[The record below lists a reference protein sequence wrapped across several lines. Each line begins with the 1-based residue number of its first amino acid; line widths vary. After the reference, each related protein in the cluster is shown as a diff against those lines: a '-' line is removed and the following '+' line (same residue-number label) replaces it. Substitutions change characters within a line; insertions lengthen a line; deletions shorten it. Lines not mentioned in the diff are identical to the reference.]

1 MASTGLNFA
10 NLTPDNGAVRD
21 LKQLIFLSVLGAERL
36 GSMFNVLPNQKHGN
50 KVGLIGEF
58 GLLGKAAEGC
68 NPTYDHN
75 TAAVSEKV
83 WDIRPWQIS
92 EEICYDDLEGTLG
105 QVAMKTKTDIADLTG
120 TEYLD
125 YVVMP
130 LLEQGA
136 SKMLFRFAWFGDKNA
151 ATISNGGVLKDE
163 AADKV
168 KNFTV
173 TDGFWKRIY
182 ELVAT
187 NAERHTTIAANAKT
201 TFAEQ
206 KEAIRTAG
214 VATEVLDNLIS
225 DAPMNLRQANGQVI
239 FISQALKDALNAD
252 IKKNNKGS
260 DLQWE
265 SLFDGI
271 TKTTYDGIE
280 VVALPMWDE
289 IIKGYETANAGKAW
303 NKPYRAVYTVRENL
317 LLGLE
322 SANEIVD
329 LQVFFEQKEQMNYIL
344 AKDKLGTLIA
354 DDNLIQVAY

>member
-36 GSMFNVLPNQKHGN
+36 GSMFNVLPNQKHGE
-50 KVGLIGEF
+50 KVGFIGEF
-58 GLLGKAAEGC
+58 GLLGKPSQGC
-68 NPTYDHN
+68 DITYDHN
-75 TAAVSEKV
+75 TAATAEGE
-83 WDIRPWQIS
+83 WDIREWQIS
-92 EEICYDDLEGTLG
+92 EEICYTDLESTLAK
-105 QVAMKTKTDIADLTG
+105 VALRTKTDIADLTG

-125 YVVMP
+125 YIVLP

-136 SKMLFRFAWFGDKNA
+136 TKMLFRLAWFGDKNA
-151 ATISNGGVLKDE
+151 ATITDGGVLKDN
-163 AADKV
+163 ARVTA
-168 KNFTV
+168 FSV
-173 TDGFWKRIY
+173 TDGFWKRIFA
-182 ELVAT
+182 LAAT

-206 KEAIRTAG
+206 KSAIRTAG

-280 VVALPMWDE
+280 LVALPMWDE
-289 IIKGYETANAGKAW
+289 IIKGYETANAGNSW
-303 NKPYRAVYTVRENL
+303 NKPYRAVYTTRANL
-317 LLGLE
+317 LVGVPGT
-322 SANEIVD
+322 NEIVD
-329 LQVFFEQKEQMNYIL
+329 LQAFFDQKEQKTYIL

-354 DDNLIQVAY
+354 DNNLIQVAY

>member
-75 TAAVSEKV
+75 TAVVSEKV

-92 EEICYDDLEGTLG
+92 EEICYEDLEGTLG
-105 QVAMKTKTDIADLTG
+105 QVALRTKTDIADLTG

-130 LLEQGA
+130 LLEKGA

-151 ATISNGGVLKDE
+151 AAISDGGVLKDGTRVG
-163 AADKV
+163 AF
-168 KNFTV
+168 NV

-182 ELVAT
+182 EMVAT
-187 NAERHTTIAANAKT
+187 NAERHTAIAANAKT

-206 KEAIRTAG
+206 KSAIRTAG
-214 VATEVLDNLIS
+214 AATEVLDNLIS
-225 DAPMNLRQANGQVI
+225 DAPMTLRQANGQVI

-271 TKTTYDGIE
+271 TKTNYEGIE
-280 VVALPMWDE
+280 LVTLPMWDE

-322 SANEIVD
+322 SANELVD

>member
-1 MASTGLNFA
+1 MASTGIDFVK
-10 NLTPDNGAVRD
+10 LTPDNGAVRD

-75 TAAVSEKV
+75 TASVTEQT

-92 EEICYDDLEGTLG
+92 EEICYEDLEGTLG
-105 QVAMKTKTDIADLTG
+105 QVALKTKTDIADLTS

-136 SKMLFRFAWFGDKNA
+136 TKMLFRFAWFGDKEA
-151 ATISNGGVLKDE
+151 ATISNGGVLKND
-163 AADKV
+163 ARVGA
-168 KNFTV
+168 FTV

-187 NAERHTTIAANAKT
+187 DAERHTAVEANAKT

-206 KEAIRTAG
+206 KSAIRTSGA
-214 VATEVLDNLIS
+214 ATEVLDNLIS

-252 IKKNNKGS
+252 IKKNNRGS

-265 SLFDGI
+265 TLFDGI

-280 VVALPMWDE
+280 LVALPMWDE
-289 IIKGYETANAGKAW
+289 IIKGYETASAGKAW
-303 NKPYRAVYTVRENL
+303 NKPYRAVYTVKGNL

-329 LQVFFEQKEQMNYIL
+329 LQVFFDQKDQMNYIL

-354 DDNLIQVAY
+354 DKNLIQVAY